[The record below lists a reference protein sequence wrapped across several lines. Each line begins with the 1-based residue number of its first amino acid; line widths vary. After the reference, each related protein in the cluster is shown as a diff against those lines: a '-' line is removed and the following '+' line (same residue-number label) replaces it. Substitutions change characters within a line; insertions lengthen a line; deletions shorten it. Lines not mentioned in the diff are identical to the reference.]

1 VQNIKY
7 LGNKEKHT
15 SAGTG
20 YSQAWT
26 EGSRSTKINI
36 SRHKKK
42 KKKKTNNHTSLATNN
57 NPRPNIHLLPPQLL
71 RNPKLGFNISIP
83 SKELT
88 SSKIRLK
95 SHLPHQH
102 LYPIAIT

>member
-42 KKKKTNNHTSLATNN
+42 KKTNNHTPLATNN
-57 NPRPNIHLLPPQLL
+57 NPRPNIHLLPPQPL

-83 SKELT
+83 SKALT
-88 SSKIRLK
+88 SSKIR
-95 SHLPHQH
+95 
-102 LYPIAIT
+102 

>member
-26 EGSRSTKINI
+26 EGSRS
-36 SRHKKK
+36 
-42 KKKKTNNHTSLATNN
+42 KKKTYKGIRRRRR
-57 NPRPNIHLLPPQLL
+57 RPTTIHP
-71 RNPKLGFNISIP
+71 
-83 SKELT
+83 
-88 SSKIRLK
+88 
-95 SHLPHQH
+95 
-102 LYPIAIT
+102 